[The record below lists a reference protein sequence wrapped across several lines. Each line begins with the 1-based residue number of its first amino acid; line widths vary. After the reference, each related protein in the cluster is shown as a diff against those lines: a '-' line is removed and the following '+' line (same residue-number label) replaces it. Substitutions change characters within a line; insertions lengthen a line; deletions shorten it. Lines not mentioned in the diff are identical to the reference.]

1 MKEYVITAITNNAY
15 EDHRLIK
22 AIFQGNEK
30 VLFVNNNGT
39 YIVRTNVKPTFG
51 EFVAKFNTELREEN
65 DIAIVNNG
73 DTLCTAVRF
82 CPLTKAF
89 ERNPKSF
96 NLVKSNIGKNGFVIG
111 DKDEAKNWLVYTL
124 SNGGLTIDEAN
135 IVQTECWDNGHDQKI
150 IVHYAVVIATV
161 TDCNKVTNLLVKGIG
176 NEKHLGLGMLLL

>member
-30 VLFVNNNGT
+30 VLFVNNSGT
-39 YIVRTNVKPTFG
+39 YIVRTNVKPMLG
-51 EFVAKFNTELREEN
+51 EFTAKFNTTLREEN
-65 DIAIVNNG
+65 DIAIVNNN
-73 DTLCTAVRF
+73 DTLCVAVKF
-82 CPLTKAF
+82 CPVTKAS

-96 NLVKSNIGKNGFVIG
+96 KLAKGNIGKNGFVIG
-111 DKDEAKNWLVYTL
+111 DKDEAKNWLLYTL

-135 IVQTECWDNGHDQKI
+135 IVQTECWDNGHGQKI
-150 IVHYAVVIATV
+150 IVHNAVVIATV
-161 TDCNKVTNLLVKGIG
+161 KDCSKATDLLVNGIG